1 MLFASRRVVSGSM
14 PKHASETSN
23 IQPRFTRCA
32 HKKMEKIAW
41 SVLAWCSIPV
51 SVAFEGSIDLDT
63 DVIGLLLTWNCHLG
77 TQCWEVQAC
86 YLLIQVLWQQ
96 VDLVF
101 VALVFLP
108 VCEKVEL
115 AKDLIREGAG
125 HHKRWVTSG
134 ASQVQQT
141 SRRQH
146 NDAMAVREHEA
157 VHLRFDI
164 LYLDAWKLLKL
175 VHFNFIVEVADVANT
190 GVVLHLLHV
199 LKSDDR
205 EVTRSG
211 REDINLSND
220 RLQGN
225 DLKTLHA
232 SLQGADRIDLGN
244 QNARTS
250 SSHRKGAALANIPV
264 ATDECALAT
273 NHHVSS
279 AHNAIRKR
287 VSATIYVVEL
297 GLSHAV
303 IHVDGWEKQFA
314 FCHFF

>member
-23 IQPRFTRCA
+23 IHPRFTRCA
-32 HKKMEKIAW
+32 HKKIEKFTLP
-41 SVLAWCSIPV
+41 VLAWCSIPV

-63 DVIGLLLTWNCHLG
+63 DVISLLLTWNCHLG
-77 TQCWEVQAC
+77 TQGWEVQAC

-134 ASQVQQT
+134 ATQVQQT

-146 NDAMAVREHEA
+146 
-157 VHLRFDI
+157 
-164 LYLDAWKLLKL
+164 
-175 VHFNFIVEVADVANT
+175 DVANN

-232 SLQGADRIDLGN
+232 GLQGTDRIDLGN

-250 SSHRKGAALANIPV
+250 SSHRKGAALTNIPV
-264 ATDECALAT
+264 ATDERALAT
-273 NHHVSS
+273 PM
-279 AHNAIRKR
+279 
-287 VSATIYVVEL
+287 
-297 GLSHAV
+297 
-303 IHVDGWEKQFA
+303 
-314 FCHFF
+314 